1 MLLSALPLGMVDTA
15 WAISSRDTVVDSGT
29 CGGTL
34 NNSQLMK
41 WTLTSDGT
49 LTISGEGNMFGAPWS
64 QYKSKIKKV
73 VIGEGVKSISD
84 NAFHY
89 YENLRSVS
97 LPSTLTSIG
106 EAAFWACSSL
116 QSITLPN
123 NLTNIGLNAFRACH
137 SLTQVLIPASVT
149 SIDGSAF
156 ECCTGLTDVVF
167 EGNSLEFGSGA
178 TFYDCTSLKN
188 VFFNG
193 TRADWTASRGS
204 SGSVLPAAA
213 QIYYKNDLISSGTC
227 GDNSS
232 GNNTQWKLTKAG
244 TLIITVGTGYTEGGI
259 ADFAYGKAPWYQ
271 DIYDSGIRC
280 LIIGSGI
287 KTIGSYA
294 FADCTDLAEI
304 IVPDGVISI
313 GNGAFL
319 QNSGAK
325 RVVLPPSTVYI
336 GHGALRDCSA
346 LTSVSLPDSMSN
358 RLFLDMF
365 EGCTNLKSVDIP
377 DGITD
382 IYEGDLA
389 SCPNWTDIYYDN
401 WGRVWN
407 RVVSNVRDSIPD
419 RMNVH
424 FKDNI
429 YDSGS
434 CGENV
439 TWTLT
444 ADGTLTISGTGAMTD
459 YTYDSR
465 SPWYSCRTYIKR
477 VVMQQGVTSIGGD
490 AFWDCS
496 GLTSV
501 TIPDGVTSIGG
512 DAFWDCSGLTSVTI
526 PDGVTSIGGYA
537 FRGCS
542 GLTSVTIPEGVTSIG
557 DYAFDNCSSLTDIY
571 YGGYGTDWQ
580 KLNVSIPTSATVHF
594 KDNIYGKGD
603 CGINVTWELTGDGT
617 LIISGT
623 GRISNYSHDNNA
635 PWYSCRA
642 YIKRVVIQQGVR
654 AIGDR
659 AFWDCSGLTSVTIP
673 DGVTSI
679 GDYAFAYCVSLTSA
693 TIPEGVTSIGW
704 SAFENCTALTFMT
717 IPEGVTSIGNS
728 AFSGCSGLTSV
739 TIPSSVTSIG
749 WSAFKNCTA
758 LTFMTIP
765 ESVTYISGE
774 VFSNCVRL
782 ARVTIPKS
790 VTEIGSKA
798 FYYCDSLTD
807 VYYAGTA
814 ADWAKISI
822 SEGNEDLTS
831 AALRC
836 APASLSAPTVTG
848 GNDSQGRPTLKWK
861 AVSGAAKYEVYRAR
875 SKDGDYIKYSTVTG
889 TSYTNIS
896 YIENGNTYYYK
907 VRALDASGTAGA
919 WSSVVSVTYKQT
931 LPAPIVTGGND
942 SQGRP
947 TLKWKAVSGAAKY
960 EVYRARSKNGD
971 YIKYSTVTG
980 TSYTNTSYIENGNTY
995 YYKVRALKSSGTAG
1009 AWSSIVS
1016 VTYKQTLPAPTVTG
1030 GNDAQGRPTLKWNAV
1045 SGAAKY
1051 EVYRARS
1058 RDGSYSKYSTVTGTS
1073 YTNTSYIED
1082 GNTYYYKV
1090 RALDANGTAGAWS
1103 SIVSVTYKQT
1113 LPAPTVTGGNDSQGR
1128 PTLKWKAVTG
1138 AAKYEVYRARS
1149 KDGDYIKYST
1159 VTGTSYTN
1167 TSYIENGNTYYY
1179 KVRAL
1184 DANGTAGAWSSVVSV
1199 TYKQTLPAPAVTG
1212 GNDSQGRPTL
1222 KWKAVTGA
1230 AKYEVYRARSKDG
1243 DYIKYST
1250 VTGTSYTNTSY
1261 IENGN
1266 TYYYKVRALD
1276 ANGTA
1281 GAWSSV
1287 VSVTY
1292 KQTLPAPTV
1301 TGGNDAQGRPTL
1313 TWKAVTG
1320 AAKYEVYRARS
1331 KDGDYIKYSTV
1342 TGTSYTNTSYIE
1354 NGNTYYYKVRALDAN
1369 GTAGAWSSIVSVT
1382 YRKPAAATV
1391 ASGKCGDS
1399 AKWTLDAAGTLTISG
1414 SGKTWDFIDE
1424 DWNANAPW
1432 YDASLRLRI
1441 KKVVVE
1447 KGITYVGTRAFYD
1460 CSEMTSVSL
1469 PTTLET
1475 MGADVFMYC
1484 TGLTSV
1490 TIPDGVT
1497 FISGDFFLGCT
1508 SLKSVTLPDSLRNIG
1523 GCTFMYCASLTS
1535 VRLPA
1540 NLRYITWRMFKDC
1553 TSLTSVTIPRGTV
1566 EVKKEAFDGCTS
1578 LKNVTFTGS
1587 AADWKGVTIRPG
1599 NTALTSAAIKCI
1611 GSTVLTAPTL
1621 TLSVSKKGQPTLKWS
1636 AVSGAAGYQLWCS
1649 YDGGNDYDPSYR
1661 WLANNDKTA
1670 TSYTVP
1676 ADTLKKGQTYT
1687 FKVRAVTSSGA
1698 VGSFSKEVTFTYNP
1712 AASLPA
1718 PTVTGG
1724 NDAQGRPT
1732 LKWNAVSGAAKYEV
1746 YRARSLNGDYIK
1758 YSTVTG
1764 TSYTNIS
1771 YIENGNTYYYKVR
1784 ALDANGTAGAWSSIV
1799 SVTYRKPAAAT
1810 VASGKCGDSAKWT
1823 LDAAGTLTIT
1833 GAGPMADY
1841 GAYGPWYIAHLTDIK
1856 KVVVQEG
1863 VTTIGDHA
1871 FANLSYVT
1879 SVTIPSSITSIGAHA
1894 FEKCRLGGAVTLP
1907 EGLTAIGDFAFSG
1920 SGMASLTLPE
1930 SLRTIGNSAFLFCS
1944 LRELTIPDG
1953 VTSIGTGA
1961 FCNASLT
1968 SVKLP
1973 ASGVT
1978 LGDSLFQECENLT
1991 DVTLPADLTVIGPSM
2006 FENCGSLK
2014 NVTIPS
2020 GVTHIGNAAFAA
2032 CEALPEIRLPDGMEA
2047 LGSEAFVGCRAVTK
2061 VYIPRSLTSIGEAA
2075 FRICEG
2081 LTDVYYGGTAAEW
2094 LAISVAD
2101 RNDPLLN
2108 AALHC
2113 TGQSASRL
2121 DVPAMTLGEDCSDGK
2136 PTVWW
2141 PAVTG
2146 AERYEIWRAQAASD
2160 GSAPAASAYTLIVS
2174 ADVTFHKDTTAEAD
2188 TWYYYKVRA
2197 VSGSTY
2203 SDFSQEARRYCEAPP
2218 TMDTPEITSLELD
2231 DSGKPVLTWRTVEG
2245 AARYQVFRSED
2256 NGFSYSPMGTVLP
2269 TGSDTITWTDT
2280 TAVSGTGYYYG
2291 VGCYDDNGHYSS
2303 FGGGEWWV
2311 TAR

>member
-1 MLLSALPLGMVDTA
+1 MKKRILSILLAALMLLSAVPLGMVDTA

-459 YTYDSR
+459 YTYDSK

-512 DAFWDCSGLTSVTI
+512 GAFWDCAALTSVTI
-526 PDGVTSIGGYA
+526 PG
-537 FRGCS
+537 
-542 GLTSVTIPEGVTSIG
+542 SVTNVGQ
-557 DYAFDNCSSLTDIY
+557 DAFYNCSSLTDIY

-617 LIISGT
+617 LTISGT

-654 AIGDR
+654 AIGDQ
-659 AFWDCSGLTSVTIP
+659 AFYYCENLTSVTIP
-673 DGVTSI
+673 EGVTSI

-693 TIPEGVTSIGW
+693 TIPEGVTSIGGE
-704 SAFENCTALTFMT
+704 AFLGCTGLTSVAIPSSVTSTGFETFSGCSGLTSVT
-717 IPEGVTSIGNS
+717 IPDSVTSIGNF
-728 AFSGCSGLTSV
+728 AFRGCSGLTSV

-749 WSAFKNCTA
+749 GSAFSGCTGLTSVTIPDSVTSIGWSAFENCTA
-758 LTFMTIP
+758 LTFVTIP

-790 VTEIGSKA
+790 VTEISSKA

-822 SEGNEDLTS
+822 SEGNEDLLA
-831 AALRC
+831 AALHC
-836 APASLSAPTVTG
+836 KPTPLTAPSVTG
-848 GNDSQGRPTLKWK
+848 GNDAQGRPTLKWDK
-861 AVSGAAKYEVYRAR
+861 VAGAAKYEVYRAR
-875 SKDGDYIKYSTVTG
+875 SLNGDYIKYSTVTG

-907 VRALDASGTAGA
+907 VRALDANGTAGP
-919 WSSVVSVTYKQT
+919 WSDVVAVTCRLGLT
-931 LPAPIVTGGND
+931 APTVTGGND

-947 TLKWKAVSGAAKY
+947 TLKWKAVTGAAKY
-960 EVYRARSKNGD
+960 EVYRARSLNGD

-980 TSYTNTSYIENGNTY
+980 TSYTNISYIENGNTYYYKVRALDANGTAGAWSSIVSVTYKQTLLAPTVTGGNDAQGRPTLKWNAVTGAAKYEVYRARSLNGDYIKYSTVTGTSYTNISYIENGNTY
-995 YYKVRALKSSGTAG
+995 YYKVRALKSDGTAG

-1058 RDGSYSKYSTVTGTS
+1058 RSGEYIKYSTVTGTS

-1082 GNTYYYKV
+1082 GNTYYYKVRALKSDGTAGAWSSVVSVTYKQTLSAPAVTGGNDAQGRPTLKWNAVTGAAKYEVYRARSKDGDYIKYSTVTGTSYTNISYIENGNTYYYKV

-1128 PTLKWKAVTG
+1128 PTLKWNAVTG

-1149 KDGDYIKYST
+1149 MNGDYIKYST

-1167 TSYIENGNTYYY
+1167 I
-1179 KVRAL
+1179 
-1184 DANGTAGAWSSVVSV
+1184 
-1199 TYKQTLPAPAVTG
+1199 
-1212 GNDSQGRPTL
+1212 
-1222 KWKAVTGA
+1222 
-1230 AKYEVYRARSKDG
+1230 
-1243 DYIKYST
+1243 
-1250 VTGTSYTNTSY
+1250 
-1261 IENGN
+1261 
-1266 TYYYKVRALD
+1266 
-1276 ANGTA
+1276 
-1281 GAWSSV
+1281 
-1287 VSVTY
+1287 
-1292 KQTLPAPTV
+1292 
-1301 TGGNDAQGRPTL
+1301 
-1313 TWKAVTG
+1313 
-1320 AAKYEVYRARS
+1320 
-1331 KDGDYIKYSTV
+1331 
-1342 TGTSYTNTSYIE
+1342 SYIE

-1382 YRKPAAATV
+1382 YRAAST
-1391 ASGKCGDS
+1391 
-1399 AKWTLDAAGTLTISG
+1399 GTLS
-1414 SGKTWDFIDE
+1414 
-1424 DWNANAPW
+1424 AP
-1432 YDASLRLRI
+1432 
-1441 KKVVVE
+1441 
-1447 KGITYVGTRAFYD
+1447 
-1460 CSEMTSVSL
+1460 
-1469 PTTLET
+1469 
-1475 MGADVFMYC
+1475 
-1484 TGLTSV
+1484 
-1490 TIPDGVT
+1490 
-1497 FISGDFFLGCT
+1497 
-1508 SLKSVTLPDSLRNIG
+1508 
-1523 GCTFMYCASLTS
+1523 
-1535 VRLPA
+1535 
-1540 NLRYITWRMFKDC
+1540 
-1553 TSLTSVTIPRGTV
+1553 
-1566 EVKKEAFDGCTS
+1566 
-1578 LKNVTFTGS
+1578 
-1587 AADWKGVTIRPG
+1587 
-1599 NTALTSAAIKCI
+1599 AI
-1611 GSTVLTAPTL
+1611 
-1621 TLSVSKKGQPTLKWS
+1621 
-1636 AVSGAAGYQLWCS
+1636 
-1649 YDGGNDYDPSYR
+1649 
-1661 WLANNDKTA
+1661 
-1670 TSYTVP
+1670 
-1676 ADTLKKGQTYT
+1676 
-1687 FKVRAVTSSGA
+1687 
-1698 VGSFSKEVTFTYNP
+1698 
-1712 AASLPA
+1712 
-1718 PTVTGG
+1718 TGG
-1724 NDAQGRPT
+1724 NDSQGRPT
-1732 LKWNAVSGAAKYEV
+1732 LKWNAVTGAAKYEV

-1823 LDAAGTLTIT
+1823 LDAAGTLTIS
-1833 GAGPMADY
+1833 GSGRMYDYEWPADR
-1841 GAYGPWYIAHLTDIK
+1841 GGTTPPWLANKYRDSIRTLRVEQGITYI
-1856 KVVVQEG
+1856 G
-1863 VTTIGDHA
+1863 RCA
-1871 FANLSYVT
+1871 FDSCGNLSDVT
-1879 SVTIPSSITSIGAHA
+1879 LPTSLRIIGQCAFNDCTALRSIQ
-1894 FEKCRLGGAVTLP
+1894 LP
-1907 EGLTAIGDFAFSG
+1907 EGLTTIKEDAFNAAGLVSITFP
-1920 SGMASLTLPE
+1920 ST
-1930 SLRTIGNSAFLFCS
+1930 
-1944 LRELTIPDG
+1944 LRELRNGAFMNCEKLQSLRLPEGLTTIGVWAFYCNPNISSIYIPVSVTTIGEEAFIYYNNLDTVRYGGSQSQWNAVSVAANAFPDG
-1953 VTSIGTGA
+1953 VRY
-1961 FCNASLT
+1961 
-1968 SVKLP
+1968 VY
-1973 ASGVT
+1973 
-1978 LGDSLFQECENLT
+1978 
-1991 DVTLPADLTVIGPSM
+1991 
-2006 FENCGSLK
+2006 
-2014 NVTIPS
+2014 NV
-2020 GVTHIGNAAFAA
+2020 N
-2032 CEALPEIRLPDGMEA
+2032 
-2047 LGSEAFVGCRAVTK
+2047 
-2061 VYIPRSLTSIGEAA
+2061 
-2075 FRICEG
+2075 
-2081 LTDVYYGGTAAEW
+2081 
-2094 LAISVAD
+2094 
-2101 RNDPLLN
+2101 
-2108 AALHC
+2108 
-2113 TGQSASRL
+2113 
-2121 DVPAMTLGEDCSDGK
+2121 
-2136 PTVWW
+2136 
-2141 PAVTG
+2141 
-2146 AERYEIWRAQAASD
+2146 
-2160 GSAPAASAYTLIVS
+2160 
-2174 ADVTFHKDTTAEAD
+2174 
-2188 TWYYYKVRA
+2188 
-2197 VSGSTY
+2197 
-2203 SDFSQEARRYCEAPP
+2203 
-2218 TMDTPEITSLELD
+2218 
-2231 DSGKPVLTWRTVEG
+2231 
-2245 AARYQVFRSED
+2245 
-2256 NGFSYSPMGTVLP
+2256 
-2269 TGSDTITWTDT
+2269 
-2280 TAVSGTGYYYG
+2280 
-2291 VGCYDDNGHYSS
+2291 
-2303 FGGGEWWV
+2303 
-2311 TAR
+2311 

>member
-1 MLLSALPLGMVDTA
+1 MLLSAVPLGMVDTA

-149 SIDGSAF
+149 NIDGSAF

-244 TLIITVGTGYTEGGI
+244 TLIITVGTGCTEGGI

-313 GNGAFL
+313 GDGAFQ

-407 RVVSNVRDSIPD
+407 RVVSGVRDSIPD

-477 VVMQQGVTSIGGD
+477 VVMQQGVTSIGD
-490 AFWDCS
+490 
-496 GLTSV
+496 
-501 TIPDGVTSIGG
+501 
-512 DAFWDCSGLTSVTI
+512 
-526 PDGVTSIGGYA
+526 
-537 FRGCS
+537 
-542 GLTSVTIPEGVTSIG
+542 
-557 DYAFDNCSSLTDIY
+557 
-571 YGGYGTDWQ
+571 
-580 KLNVSIPTSATVHF
+580 H
-594 KDNIYGKGD
+594 
-603 CGINVTWELTGDGT
+603 
-617 LIISGT
+617 
-623 GRISNYSHDNNA
+623 
-635 PWYSCRA
+635 
-642 YIKRVVIQQGVR
+642 
-654 AIGDR
+654 

-679 GDYAFAYCVSLTSA
+679 GDSAFSGCTALTSV
-693 TIPEGVTSIGW
+693 TIPGSVTSIGGG
-704 SAFENCTALTFMT
+704 AFSGCTSLTSVA
-717 IPEGVTSIGNS
+717 IPSSVTEIGGS

-739 TIPSSVTSIG
+739 TIPDGVTSIG
-749 WSAFKNCTA
+749 GDAFSGCAA
-758 LTFMTIP
+758 LTSVEIP
-765 ESVTYISGE
+765 NGVTAIGGST
-774 VFSNCVRL
+774 FSNCIRL
-782 ARVTIPKS
+782 AKVTIPKS
-790 VTEIGSKA
+790 VTSIGKNA
-798 FYYCDSLTD
+798 FYYCESIAD
-807 VYYAGTA
+807 VYYDGTEE
-814 ADWAKISI
+814 DWAKISI
-822 SEGNEDLTS
+822 SSGNEDLLA
-831 AALRC
+831 AALHC
-836 APASLSAPTVTG
+836 KPTPLTAPSVTG
-848 GNDSQGRPTLKWK
+848 GNDSQGRPTLKWN
-861 AVSGAAKYEVYRAR
+861 AVTGAAKYEVYRAR
-875 SKDGDYIKYSTVTG
+875 SKDGDYIKYSTQTSTG
-889 TSYTNIS
+889 YTNS
-896 YIENGNTYYYK
+896 AYLTSGSMYYYK
-907 VRALDASGTAGA
+907 VRALDANGTAGP
-919 WSSVVSVTYKQT
+919 WSDVVAVTCRLGLT
-931 LPAPIVTGGND
+931 APSVTGGND

-947 TLKWKAVSGAAKY
+947 TLKWNAVTGAAKY
-960 EVYRARSKNGD
+960 EVYRARSKDGD
-971 YIKYSTVTG
+971 YIKYSTQTSTG
-980 TSYTNTSYIENGNTY
+980 YTNSAYLTSGSMY
-995 YYKVRALKSSGTAG
+995 YYKVRALDANGTAG
-1009 AWSSIVS
+1009 PWSDVVA
-1016 VTYKQTLPAPTVTG
+1016 VTCRLGLTAPSVTG
-1030 GNDAQGRPTLKWNAV
+1030 GNDSQGRPTLKWNAV
-1045 SGAAKY
+1045 TGAAKY

-1058 RDGSYSKYSTVTGTS
+1058 KDGDYIKYSTQTSTG
-1073 YTNTSYIED
+1073 YTNSAYLTS
-1082 GNTYYYKV
+1082 GSTYYYKV

-1113 LPAPTVTGGNDSQGR
+1113 LSAPAVTGGNDSQGR
-1128 PTLKWKAVTG
+1128 PTLKWNAVTG

-1159 VTGTSYTN
+1159 QTSTGYTN
-1167 TSYIENGNTYYY
+1167 SAYLTSG
-1179 KVRAL
+1179 
-1184 DANGTAGAWSSVVSV
+1184 S
-1199 TYKQTLPAPAVTG
+1199 
-1212 GNDSQGRPTL
+1212 
-1222 KWKAVTGA
+1222 
-1230 AKYEVYRARSKDG
+1230 
-1243 DYIKYST
+1243 
-1250 VTGTSYTNTSY
+1250 
-1261 IENGN
+1261 

-1313 TWKAVTG
+1313 TWNAVTG

-1354 NGNTYYYKVRALDAN
+1354 SGSTYYYKVRALDAN

-1382 YRKPAAATV
+1382 YKQ
-1391 ASGKCGDS
+1391 
-1399 AKWTLDAAGTLTISG
+1399 
-1414 SGKTWDFIDE
+1414 
-1424 DWNANAPW
+1424 
-1432 YDASLRLRI
+1432 
-1441 KKVVVE
+1441 
-1447 KGITYVGTRAFYD
+1447 
-1460 CSEMTSVSL
+1460 
-1469 PTTLET
+1469 
-1475 MGADVFMYC
+1475 
-1484 TGLTSV
+1484 
-1490 TIPDGVT
+1490 
-1497 FISGDFFLGCT
+1497 
-1508 SLKSVTLPDSLRNIG
+1508 
-1523 GCTFMYCASLTS
+1523 
-1535 VRLPA
+1535 
-1540 NLRYITWRMFKDC
+1540 
-1553 TSLTSVTIPRGTV
+1553 
-1566 EVKKEAFDGCTS
+1566 
-1578 LKNVTFTGS
+1578 
-1587 AADWKGVTIRPG
+1587 
-1599 NTALTSAAIKCI
+1599 
-1611 GSTVLTAPTL
+1611 
-1621 TLSVSKKGQPTLKWS
+1621 TLS
-1636 AVSGAAGYQLWCS
+1636 A
-1649 YDGGNDYDPSYR
+1649 
-1661 WLANNDKTA
+1661 
-1670 TSYTVP
+1670 P
-1676 ADTLKKGQTYT
+1676 A
-1687 FKVRAVTSSGA
+1687 
-1698 VGSFSKEVTFTYNP
+1698 
-1712 AASLPA
+1712 
-1718 PTVTGG
+1718 VTGG

-1732 LKWNAVSGAAKYEV
+1732 LTWKAVTGAAKYEV
-1746 YRARSLNGDYIK
+1746 CRARSMNGDYIK

-1784 ALDANGTAGAWSSIV
+1784 ALKSDGTAGAWSSIV

-1810 VASGKCGDSAKWT
+1810 VASGKCGDSAAWK
-1823 LDAAGTLTIT
+1823 LDAEGTLTISGT
-1833 GAGPMADY
+1833 GRMYDYEWPADR
-1841 GAYGPWYIAHLTDIK
+1841 GGTMPPWLANKYRDSIRALHVEQGITYI
-1856 KVVVQEG
+1856 G
-1863 VTTIGDHA
+1863 RCA
-1871 FANLSYVT
+1871 FDSCGNLSDVT
-1879 SVTIPSSITSIGAHA
+1879 LPTSLRIIGQCAFNDCTALRSIQ
-1894 FEKCRLGGAVTLP
+1894 LP
-1907 EGLTAIGDFAFSG
+1907 EGLTTIMEDAFNAAGLVSITFPSTLG
-1920 SGMASLTLPE
+1920 ELRDGAFMNCEKLQSLRLPE
-1930 SLRTIGNSAFLFCS
+1930 GLTTIGNWAFYCNPNISSIYIPASVTTIGEEAFIYYNNLATVRYGGSQSQWSAVSVAANAF
-1944 LRELTIPDG
+1944 PDG
-1953 VTSIGTGA
+1953 VRY
-1961 FCNASLT
+1961 
-1968 SVKLP
+1968 VY
-1973 ASGVT
+1973 
-1978 LGDSLFQECENLT
+1978 
-1991 DVTLPADLTVIGPSM
+1991 
-2006 FENCGSLK
+2006 
-2014 NVTIPS
+2014 NV
-2020 GVTHIGNAAFAA
+2020 N
-2032 CEALPEIRLPDGMEA
+2032 
-2047 LGSEAFVGCRAVTK
+2047 
-2061 VYIPRSLTSIGEAA
+2061 
-2075 FRICEG
+2075 
-2081 LTDVYYGGTAAEW
+2081 
-2094 LAISVAD
+2094 
-2101 RNDPLLN
+2101 
-2108 AALHC
+2108 
-2113 TGQSASRL
+2113 
-2121 DVPAMTLGEDCSDGK
+2121 
-2136 PTVWW
+2136 
-2141 PAVTG
+2141 
-2146 AERYEIWRAQAASD
+2146 
-2160 GSAPAASAYTLIVS
+2160 
-2174 ADVTFHKDTTAEAD
+2174 
-2188 TWYYYKVRA
+2188 
-2197 VSGSTY
+2197 
-2203 SDFSQEARRYCEAPP
+2203 
-2218 TMDTPEITSLELD
+2218 
-2231 DSGKPVLTWRTVEG
+2231 
-2245 AARYQVFRSED
+2245 
-2256 NGFSYSPMGTVLP
+2256 
-2269 TGSDTITWTDT
+2269 
-2280 TAVSGTGYYYG
+2280 
-2291 VGCYDDNGHYSS
+2291 
-2303 FGGGEWWV
+2303 
-2311 TAR
+2311 

>member
-1 MLLSALPLGMVDTA
+1 MRFFAKNRGKRPILCSQLIEITQKQVYRYVVTTHRHIPAEIIKKRGVSVKKRILSILLAALMLLSAVPLGIVDTA

-477 VVMQQGVTSIGGD
+477 VVMQQGVTSIGD
-490 AFWDCS
+490 LAFWDCS

-512 DAFWDCSGLTSVTI
+512 DAFRGCAALTSVTI
-526 PDGVTSIGGYA
+526 PG
-537 FRGCS
+537 
-542 GLTSVTIPEGVTSIG
+542 SVTNVGQS
-557 DYAFDNCSSLTDIY
+557 AFWACSSLTDIY

-623 GRISNYSHDNNA
+623 GRISNYSYDNNA

-654 AIGDR
+654 AIGD
-659 AFWDCSGLTSVTIP
+659 
-673 DGVTSI
+673 
-679 GDYAFAYCVSLTSA
+679 YAFAYCVSLTSVA
-693 TIPEGVTSIGW
+693 IPDSVTSIGGGAFSGCAALTSVTIPEGVTSIGDG
-704 SAFENCTALTFMT
+704 AFSGCTSLTSVA
-717 IPEGVTSIGNS
+717 IPSSVTEIDGS
-728 AFSGCSGLTSV
+728 AFSGCTELTSI

-749 WSAFKNCTA
+749 WSAFENCTA

-790 VTEIGSKA
+790 VTEISSKA

-822 SEGNEDLTS
+822 SEGNEDLLA
-831 AALRC
+831 AALHC
-836 APASLSAPTVTG
+836 KPTPLTAPSVTG
-848 GNDSQGRPTLKWK
+848 GNDSQGRPTLKWN
-861 AVSGAAKYEVYRAR
+861 AVTGAAKYEVYRSYSQNGNYSKYSTQTSTGYTNSSYLTSGSTYYYKVRALDANGTAGPWSDVVAVTCRLGLTAPSVTGGNDSQGRPTLKWDKVAGAAKYEVYRAR
-875 SKDGDYIKYSTVTG
+875 SRSGEYIKYSTVTG

-907 VRALDASGTAGA
+907 VRALDANGTAGA

-931 LPAPIVTGGND
+931 LSAPTVTGGND
-942 SQGRP
+942 AQGRP
-947 TLKWKAVSGAAKY
+947 TLKWNAVTGAAKY
-960 EVYRARSKNGD
+960 EVYRARSRSGE

-995 YYKVRALKSSGTAG
+995 YYKVRALDANGTAGAWSSIVSVTYRAASTGTLSAPTVTGGNDSQGRPTLKWNAVSGAAKYEVYRARSKDGDYIKYSTITGTSYTNISYIENGNTYYYKVRALDANGTAG

-1058 RDGSYSKYSTVTGTS
+1058 RSGEYIKYSTVTGTS

-1082 GNTYYYKV
+1082 GNTYYYKVRALKSDGTAGAWSSVVSVTYKQTLSAPTVTGGNDAQGRPTLKWNAVTGAAKYEVYRARSKDGDYIKYSTVTGTSYTNISYIENGNTYYYKV

-1113 LPAPTVTGGNDSQGR
+1113 LPAPSVTGGNDSQGR
-1128 PTLKWKAVTG
+1128 PTLKWNAVTG

-1149 KDGDYIKYST
+1149 K
-1159 VTGTSYTN
+1159 
-1167 TSYIENGNTYYY
+1167 
-1179 KVRAL
+1179 
-1184 DANGTAGAWSSVVSV
+1184 
-1199 TYKQTLPAPAVTG
+1199 
-1212 GNDSQGRPTL
+1212 
-1222 KWKAVTGA
+1222 
-1230 AKYEVYRARSKDG
+1230 
-1243 DYIKYST
+1243 
-1250 VTGTSYTNTSY
+1250 
-1261 IENGN
+1261 
-1266 TYYYKVRALD
+1266 
-1276 ANGTA
+1276 
-1281 GAWSSV
+1281 
-1287 VSVTY
+1287 
-1292 KQTLPAPTV
+1292 
-1301 TGGNDAQGRPTL
+1301 
-1313 TWKAVTG
+1313 
-1320 AAKYEVYRARS
+1320 
-1331 KDGDYIKYSTV
+1331 
-1342 TGTSYTNTSYIE
+1342 
-1354 NGNTYYYKVRALDAN
+1354 
-1369 GTAGAWSSIVSVT
+1369 
-1382 YRKPAAATV
+1382 
-1391 ASGKCGDS
+1391 
-1399 AKWTLDAAGTLTISG
+1399 
-1414 SGKTWDFIDE
+1414 
-1424 DWNANAPW
+1424 
-1432 YDASLRLRI
+1432 
-1441 KKVVVE
+1441 
-1447 KGITYVGTRAFYD
+1447 
-1460 CSEMTSVSL
+1460 
-1469 PTTLET
+1469 
-1475 MGADVFMYC
+1475 
-1484 TGLTSV
+1484 
-1490 TIPDGVT
+1490 
-1497 FISGDFFLGCT
+1497 
-1508 SLKSVTLPDSLRNIG
+1508 
-1523 GCTFMYCASLTS
+1523 
-1535 VRLPA
+1535 
-1540 NLRYITWRMFKDC
+1540 
-1553 TSLTSVTIPRGTV
+1553 
-1566 EVKKEAFDGCTS
+1566 
-1578 LKNVTFTGS
+1578 
-1587 AADWKGVTIRPG
+1587 
-1599 NTALTSAAIKCI
+1599 
-1611 GSTVLTAPTL
+1611 
-1621 TLSVSKKGQPTLKWS
+1621 
-1636 AVSGAAGYQLWCS
+1636 
-1649 YDGGNDYDPSYR
+1649 
-1661 WLANNDKTA
+1661 
-1670 TSYTVP
+1670 
-1676 ADTLKKGQTYT
+1676 
-1687 FKVRAVTSSGA
+1687 
-1698 VGSFSKEVTFTYNP
+1698 
-1712 AASLPA
+1712 
-1718 PTVTGG
+1718 
-1724 NDAQGRPT
+1724 
-1732 LKWNAVSGAAKYEV
+1732 
-1746 YRARSLNGDYIK
+1746 NGDYIK

-1823 LDAAGTLTIT
+1823 LDAAGTLTIS
-1833 GAGPMADY
+1833 GSGRMYDYEWPADR
-1841 GAYGPWYIAHLTDIK
+1841 GGTTPPWLANKYRDSIRALRVEQGITYI
-1856 KVVVQEG
+1856 G
-1863 VTTIGDHA
+1863 RCA
-1871 FANLSYVT
+1871 FDSCSNLSDVT
-1879 SVTIPSSITSIGAHA
+1879 LPTSLRIIGQCAFNDCTALRSIQ
-1894 FEKCRLGGAVTLP
+1894 LP
-1907 EGLTAIGDFAFSG
+1907 EGLTTIMEDAFNAAGLVSITFPSTLG
-1920 SGMASLTLPE
+1920 ELRDGAFMNCEKLQSLRLPE
-1930 SLRTIGNSAFLFCS
+1930 GLTTIGNWAFYCNPNISSIYIPASVTTIGEEAFIYYNNLATVRYGGSQSQWSAVSVAANAF
-1944 LRELTIPDG
+1944 PDG
-1953 VTSIGTGA
+1953 VRY
-1961 FCNASLT
+1961 
-1968 SVKLP
+1968 VY
-1973 ASGVT
+1973 
-1978 LGDSLFQECENLT
+1978 
-1991 DVTLPADLTVIGPSM
+1991 
-2006 FENCGSLK
+2006 
-2014 NVTIPS
+2014 NV
-2020 GVTHIGNAAFAA
+2020 N
-2032 CEALPEIRLPDGMEA
+2032 
-2047 LGSEAFVGCRAVTK
+2047 
-2061 VYIPRSLTSIGEAA
+2061 
-2075 FRICEG
+2075 
-2081 LTDVYYGGTAAEW
+2081 
-2094 LAISVAD
+2094 
-2101 RNDPLLN
+2101 
-2108 AALHC
+2108 
-2113 TGQSASRL
+2113 
-2121 DVPAMTLGEDCSDGK
+2121 
-2136 PTVWW
+2136 
-2141 PAVTG
+2141 
-2146 AERYEIWRAQAASD
+2146 
-2160 GSAPAASAYTLIVS
+2160 
-2174 ADVTFHKDTTAEAD
+2174 
-2188 TWYYYKVRA
+2188 
-2197 VSGSTY
+2197 
-2203 SDFSQEARRYCEAPP
+2203 
-2218 TMDTPEITSLELD
+2218 
-2231 DSGKPVLTWRTVEG
+2231 
-2245 AARYQVFRSED
+2245 
-2256 NGFSYSPMGTVLP
+2256 
-2269 TGSDTITWTDT
+2269 
-2280 TAVSGTGYYYG
+2280 
-2291 VGCYDDNGHYSS
+2291 
-2303 FGGGEWWV
+2303 
-2311 TAR
+2311 